1 MSQPIRTR
9 RHLLEALPLVPAGLF
24 LLALFV
30 VPLVSLFV
38 LSLRPVDG
46 FYEPQPGLS
55 LDNYRVI
62 FTSSYFSDALLYTV
76 RMALVVTLLCAVLA
90 FPVAWVLSRA
100 ESALLRMIAVMVV
113 VSPLL
118 TSVVVRSFGWRALLS
133 ADGLFNS
140 VLVGTGIVDRS
151 LSLLAGPFTVI
162 LVVTHVLLP
171 FAVVTL
177 ATSLGRI
184 DPDLLRASASMG
196 ARPSRTFAQVVLPL
210 SVPGLISGAVI
221 VFSLSMGIYVT
232 PMLVGGANQ
241 PLAGL
246 RVYDQAM
253 RVFNHPG
260 AAATSFALFAISVL
274 AILGLSAL
282 GRVSERRIRD

>member
-1 MSQPIRTR
+1 MKQPIRTR
-9 RHLLEALPLVPAGLF
+9 RRLLEALPLAPGGLF
-24 LLALFV
+24 LVVLFV

-46 FYEPQPGLS
+46 FYEPLPGFS
-55 LDNYRVI
+55 LDNYREV

-90 FPVAWVLSRA
+90 FPVAWVLSRST
-100 ESALLRMIAVMVV
+100 SATYRMIATIVV

-133 ADGLFNS
+133 AEGLFNS
-140 VLVGTGIVDRS
+140 IITGVGISDRPMNL
-151 LSLLAGPFTVI
+151 LSGPVTVI
-162 LVVTHVLLP
+162 VVVTHVLLT

-184 DPDLLRASASMG
+184 DDALLRASSSMG
-196 ARPSRTFAQVVLPL
+196 ARPLRTFGRVVLPL
-210 SVPGLISGAVI
+210 SVPGLLSGAVI

-260 AAATSFALFAISVL
+260 AAALSFVLFAISLGV
-274 AILGLSAL
+274 ILLLNSI
-282 GRVSERRIRD
+282 GRAWDRRIHD